1 VKKLSL
7 LILTFISIVGVAGCH
22 NGSAKERFG
31 KTYYL
36 DGAGNWGWGTKG
48 VVNGLHAAG
57 YPGDVEVFSWTT
69 SLNPL
74 IDQILP
80 LGGKLRAGTL
90 AQKIARYREQYPNAS
105 VNLVGLSAGAGVALW
120 TAERLPDNVKIDNV
134 ILLGASVSHNFD
146 AAKALQHMNGKIYCY
161 HSPHDGFLGPVKL
174 IGTVDGKLY
183 TDSAGEVGLQAPKGM
198 ESRVQNIPWSTDW
211 IRYGWSGGHLDCASE
226 RFVQLVISRHVIERG
241 VEANAKLAGGA
252 VAGDSG
258 SVDET
263 PHVADAP
270 HPTGAGPA
278 SSATSRGD

>member
-1 VKKLSL
+1 MKKLSHL
-7 LILTFISIVGVAGCH
+7 FVGFILVASVTGCH
-22 NGSAKERFG
+22 NGAAKERFG

-48 VVNGLHAAG
+48 VVNGLQAAG

-74 IDQILP
+74 VDQILP

-90 AQKIARYREQYPNAS
+90 AQKIAKYREQYPHAS
-105 VNLVGLSAGAGVALW
+105 VNLVGLSAGTGIALW
-120 TAERLPDNVKIDNV
+120 TAERLPDNVKIDNI
-134 ILLGASVSHNFD
+134 ILLGASVSHNYD
-146 AAKALQHMNGKIYCY
+146 ASKALQHMTGKIYCY
-161 HSPHDGFLGPVKL
+161 HSPHDAFLGPVKL

-183 TDSAGEVGLQAPKGM
+183 TDSAGKIGLRAPKGM
-198 ESRVQNIPWSTDW
+198 ESRVQNIPWSADW

-241 VEANAKLAGGA
+241 AEAAAALAGGA

-258 SVDET
+258 SIEDLSPSAGVGS
-263 PHVADAP
+263 
-270 HPTGAGPA
+270 GA
-278 SSATSRGD
+278 ATAASRGD